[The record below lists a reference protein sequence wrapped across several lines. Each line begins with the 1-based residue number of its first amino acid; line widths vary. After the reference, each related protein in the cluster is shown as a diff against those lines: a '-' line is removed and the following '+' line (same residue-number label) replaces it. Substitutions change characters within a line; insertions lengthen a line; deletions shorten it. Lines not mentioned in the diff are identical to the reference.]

1 MVKQKDIPS
10 PAKKRELLLQAL
22 YQKEISGVSNTE
34 VLKQLKERNK
44 KYDLSDLNLILK
56 GIKQNKQTIDKMIEQ
71 NSKLE
76 LKDIGE
82 IELSILRS
90 MLFEMQQKTVDR
102 SISLSEAIRPA
113 TKYGQDSRDKRSNAI
128 LDKFEHYISSFR
140 TIAP

>member
-10 PAKKRELLLQAL
+10 PAKKRELILQAL

-102 SISLSEAIRPA
+102 SISLSEAIRLA
-113 TKYGQDSRDKRSNAI
+113 KKIWSGFKLQIYQC
-128 LDKFEHYISSFR
+128 YFR
-140 TIAP
+140 

>member
-22 YQKEISGVSNTE
+22 YQKEISGISNTE
-34 VLKQLKERNK
+34 VMKQLKERNK

-102 SISLSEAIRPA
+102 SISLSEAIRLA
-113 TKYGQDSRDKRSNAI
+113 KKYGQDSSYKFINAI
-128 LDKFEHYISSFR
+128 LDKFEN
-140 TIAP
+140 

>member
-34 VLKQLKERNK
+34 VMKQLKERNK

-102 SISLSEAIRPA
+102 SISLSEAIRLA
-113 TKYGQDSRDKRSNAI
+113 KKYGQDSSYKFINAI
-128 LDKFEHYISSFR
+128 LDKFEN
-140 TIAP
+140 

>member
-22 YQKEISGVSNTE
+22 YQKEISGISNTE
-34 VLKQLKERNK
+34 VMKQLKERNK
-44 KYDLSDLNLILK
+44 KYDLSDLNLVLK
-56 GIKQNKQTIDKMIEQ
+56 GIKQNKQTIDEMIEQ

-90 MLFEMQQKTVDR
+90 MLFEMLQKTVDR
-102 SISLSEAIRPA
+102 SISLSEAIRLA
-113 TKYGQDSRDKRSNAI
+113 KKYGQDSSYKFINAI
-128 LDKFEHYISSFR
+128 LDKFEN
-140 TIAP
+140 

>member
-22 YQKEISGVSNTE
+22 YQKEISGISNTE
-34 VLKQLKERNK
+34 VMKQLKERNK

-102 SISLSEAIRPA
+102 SIALSEAIRLA
-113 TKYGQDSRDKRSNAI
+113 KKYGQDSSYKFINAI
-128 LDKFEHYISSFR
+128 LDKFES
-140 TIAP
+140 

>member
-10 PAKKRELLLQAL
+10 PAKKRELILQAL

-102 SISLSEAIRPA
+102 SISLSEATRLA
-113 TKYGQDSRDKRSNAI
+113 KKYGQASSYKFINAI
-128 LDKFEHYISSFR
+128 LDKFEN
-140 TIAP
+140 

>member
-10 PAKKRELLLQAL
+10 PAKKRELILQAL

-56 GIKQNKQTIDKMIEQ
+56 GIKQNKQTIDEMIEQ

-102 SISLSEAIRPA
+102 SISLSEAIRLA
-113 TKYGQDSRDKRSNAI
+113 KKYGQDSSYKFINAI
-128 LDKFEHYISSFR
+128 LDKFEN
-140 TIAP
+140 

>member
-22 YQKEISGVSNTE
+22 YQKEISGISNTE
-34 VLKQLKERNK
+34 VMKQLKERNK
-44 KYDLSDLNLILK
+44 KYDLSDLNIVLK
-56 GIKQNKQTIDKMIEQ
+56 GIKQNKQAIDRMIEQ

-82 IELSILRS
+82 IEISILRS

-102 SISLSEAIRPA
+102 SISLSEAIRLA
-113 TKYGQDSRDKRSNAI
+113 KKYGQDSSYKFINAI
-128 LDKFEHYISSFR
+128 LDKFES
-140 TIAP
+140 

>member
-10 PAKKRELLLQAL
+10 PAKKRELILQAL

-34 VLKQLKERNK
+34 VMNQLKERNK

-102 SISLSEAIRPA
+102 SISLSEAIRLA
-113 TKYGQDSRDKRSNAI
+113 KKYGQDSSYKFINAI
-128 LDKFEHYISSFR
+128 LDKFES
-140 TIAP
+140 

>member
-1 MVKQKDIPS
+1 MVKRKDIPS

-34 VLKQLKERNK
+34 VMKQLKERNK

-56 GIKQNKQTIDKMIEQ
+56 GIKQNKQAIDEMIEQ

-102 SISLSEAIRPA
+102 SIALSEAIRLA
-113 TKYGQDSRDKRSNAI
+113 KKYGQDSSYKFINAI
-128 LDKFEHYISSFR
+128 LDKFES
-140 TIAP
+140 

>member
-102 SISLSEAIRPA
+102 SISLSEAIRLA
-113 TKYGQDSRDKRSNAI
+113 KKYGQDSSYKFINAI
-128 LDKFEHYISSFR
+128 LDKFEN
-140 TIAP
+140 

>member
-1 MVKQKDIPS
+1 MVKRKDIPS

-34 VLKQLKERNK
+34 VMKQLKERNK
-44 KYDLSDLNLILK
+44 KYDLSDLNIVLK
-56 GIKQNKQTIDKMIEQ
+56 GIKQNKQAIDRMIEQ

-102 SISLSEAIRPA
+102 SISLSEAIRLA
-113 TKYGQDSRDKRSNAI
+113 KKYGQDSSYKFINAI
-128 LDKFEHYISSFR
+128 LDKFES
-140 TIAP
+140 

>member
-1 MVKQKDIPS
+1 M
-10 PAKKRELLLQAL
+10 
-22 YQKEISGVSNTE
+22 
-34 VLKQLKERNK
+34 KQLKERNK

-102 SISLSEAIRPA
+102 SISLSEAIRLA
-113 TKYGQDSRDKRSNAI
+113 KKYGQDSSYKFINAI
-128 LDKFEHYISSFR
+128 LDKFEN
-140 TIAP
+140 

>member
-22 YQKEISGVSNTE
+22 YQKEISGISNTE
-34 VLKQLKERNK
+34 VMKQLKERNK
-44 KYDLSDLNLILK
+44 KYDLSDLNLVLK
-56 GIKQNKQTIDKMIEQ
+56 GIKQNKQTIDEMIEQ

-102 SISLSEAIRPA
+102 SISLSEAIRLA
-113 TKYGQDSRDKRSNAI
+113 KKYGQDSSYKFINAI
-128 LDKFEHYISSFR
+128 LDKFEN
-140 TIAP
+140 

>member
-56 GIKQNKQTIDKMIEQ
+56 GIKENKQTIDKMIEQ

-102 SISLSEAIRPA
+102 SIALSEAIRLA
-113 TKYGQDSRDKRSNAI
+113 KKYGQDSSYKFINAI
-128 LDKFEHYISSFR
+128 LDKFEN
-140 TIAP
+140 

>member
-22 YQKEISGVSNTE
+22 YQKEISGISNTE
-34 VLKQLKERNK
+34 VMKQLKERNK
-44 KYDLSDLNLILK
+44 KYDLSDLNIILK

-102 SISLSEAIRPA
+102 SISLSEAIRLA
-113 TKYGQDSRDKRSNAI
+113 KKYGQDSSYKFINAI
-128 LDKFEHYISSFR
+128 LDKFES
-140 TIAP
+140 

>member
-10 PAKKRELLLQAL
+10 PAKKRELILQAL

-34 VLKQLKERNK
+34 VMKQLKERNK
-44 KYDLSDLNLILK
+44 KYDLSDLNLVLK
-56 GIKQNKQTIDKMIEQ
+56 GIKQNKQTIDEMIEQ

-102 SISLSEAIRPA
+102 SISLSEAIRLA
-113 TKYGQDSRDKRSNAI
+113 KKYGQDSSYKFINAI
-128 LDKFEHYISSFR
+128 LDKFEN
-140 TIAP
+140 

>member
-1 MVKQKDIPS
+1 MFQILK
-10 PAKKRELLLQAL
+10 
-22 YQKEISGVSNTE
+22 
-34 VLKQLKERNK
+34 LKQLKERNK

-71 NSKLE
+71 NSKLK

-102 SISLSEAIRPA
+102 SISLSEAIRLA
-113 TKYGQDSRDKRSNAI
+113 KKYGQDSSYKFINAI
-128 LDKFEHYISSFR
+128 LDKFEN
-140 TIAP
+140 

>member
-22 YQKEISGVSNTE
+22 YQKEISGISNTE
-34 VLKQLKERNK
+34 LMKQLKERNK
-44 KYDLSDLNLILK
+44 KYDLSDLNIVLK
-56 GIKQNKQTIDKMIEQ
+56 GIKQNKQAIDRMIEQ

-102 SISLSEAIRPA
+102 SISLSEAIRLA
-113 TKYGQDSRDKRSNAI
+113 KKYGQDSSYKFINAI
-128 LDKFEHYISSFR
+128 LDKFEN
-140 TIAP
+140 

>member
-10 PAKKRELLLQAL
+10 PAKKRELILQAL
-22 YQKEISGVSNTE
+22 HQKEISGVSNTE

-102 SISLSEAIRPA
+102 SISLSEAIRLA
-113 TKYGQDSRDKRSNAI
+113 KKYGQDSSYKFINAI
-128 LDKFEHYISSFR
+128 LDKFEN
-140 TIAP
+140 

>member
-22 YQKEISGVSNTE
+22 YQKEISGISNTE
-34 VLKQLKERNK
+34 VMKQLKERNK
-44 KYDLSDLNLILK
+44 KYDLSDLNIVLK
-56 GIKQNKQTIDKMIEQ
+56 GIKQNKQAIDRMIEQ

-102 SISLSEAIRPA
+102 SISLSEAIRLA
-113 TKYGQDSRDKRSNAI
+113 KKYGQDSSYKFINAI
-128 LDKFEHYISSFR
+128 LDKFES
-140 TIAP
+140 

>member
-22 YQKEISGVSNTE
+22 YQKEISGISNTE
-34 VLKQLKERNK
+34 VMKQLKERNK
-44 KYDLSDLNLILK
+44 KYDLSDLNLVLK
-56 GIKQNKQTIDKMIEQ
+56 GIKQNKQTIDEMIEQ

-102 SISLSEAIRPA
+102 SISLSEAIRLA
-113 TKYGQDSRDKRSNAI
+113 KKYGQDSSYKFINAI
-128 LDKFEHYISSFR
+128 LDKFES
-140 TIAP
+140 

>member
-10 PAKKRELLLQAL
+10 PAKKRELILQAL

-34 VLKQLKERNK
+34 VMKQLKERNK
-44 KYDLSDLNLILK
+44 KYDLSDLNIVLK
-56 GIKQNKQTIDKMIEQ
+56 GIKQNKQAIDRMIEQ

-102 SISLSEAIRPA
+102 SISLSEAIRLA
-113 TKYGQDSRDKRSNAI
+113 KKYGQDSSYKFINAI
-128 LDKFEHYISSFR
+128 LDKFEN
-140 TIAP
+140 

>member
-102 SISLSEAIRPA
+102 SIALSEAIRLA
-113 TKYGQDSRDKRSNAI
+113 KKYGQDSSYKFINAI
-128 LDKFEHYISSFR
+128 LDKFES
-140 TIAP
+140 

>member
-10 PAKKRELLLQAL
+10 PAKKRELILQAL

-34 VLKQLKERNK
+34 VMKQLKERNK
-44 KYDLSDLNLILK
+44 KYDLSDLNIVLK
-56 GIKQNKQTIDKMIEQ
+56 GIKQNKQAIDRMIEQ

-102 SISLSEAIRPA
+102 SISLSEAIRLA
-113 TKYGQDSRDKRSNAI
+113 KKYGQNSSYKFINAI
-128 LDKFEHYISSFR
+128 LDKFES
-140 TIAP
+140 

>member
-1 MVKQKDIPS
+1 MAKQKDTPS

-102 SISLSEAIRPA
+102 SISLSEAIRLA
-113 TKYGQDSRDKRSNAI
+113 KKYGQDSSYKFINAI
-128 LDKFEHYISSFR
+128 LDKFES
-140 TIAP
+140 

>member
-102 SISLSEAIRPA
+102 SISLSEAIRLA
-113 TKYGQDSRDKRSNAI
+113 KKYGQDSSYKFINAV
-128 LDKFEHYISSFR
+128 LDKFEN
-140 TIAP
+140 

>member
-10 PAKKRELLLQAL
+10 PAKKRELILQAL

-34 VLKQLKERNK
+34 VMKQLKERNK
-44 KYDLSDLNLILK
+44 KYDLSDLNLLLK
-56 GIKQNKQTIDKMIEQ
+56 GIKQNKQTIDEMIEQ

-102 SISLSEAIRPA
+102 SIALSEAIRLA
-113 TKYGQDSRDKRSNAI
+113 KKYGQDSSYKFINAI
-128 LDKFEHYISSFR
+128 LDKFES
-140 TIAP
+140 

>member
-22 YQKEISGVSNTE
+22 YQKEISGISNTE
-34 VLKQLKERNK
+34 VMKQLKERNK
-44 KYDLSDLNLILK
+44 KYDLSDLNIILK
-56 GIKQNKQTIDKMIEQ
+56 GIKQNKQAIDRMIEQ

-102 SISLSEAIRPA
+102 SIALSEAIRLA
-113 TKYGQDSRDKRSNAI
+113 KKYGQDSSYKFINAI
-128 LDKFEHYISSFR
+128 LDKFES
-140 TIAP
+140 

>member
-22 YQKEISGVSNTE
+22 YQKEISGISNTE
-34 VLKQLKERNK
+34 VMKQLKERNK
-44 KYDLSDLNLILK
+44 KYDLSDLNIVLK
-56 GIKQNKQTIDKMIEQ
+56 GIKQNKQAIDRMIEK

-102 SISLSEAIRPA
+102 SIALSEAIRLA
-113 TKYGQDSRDKRSNAI
+113 KKYGQDSSYKFINAI
-128 LDKFEHYISSFR
+128 LDKFES
-140 TIAP
+140 

>member
-44 KYDLSDLNLILK
+44 KYDLSDLNLILR

-71 NSKLE
+71 NSKLK

-102 SISLSEAIRPA
+102 SISLSEAIRLA
-113 TKYGQDSRDKRSNAI
+113 KKYGQDSSYKFINAI
-128 LDKFEHYISSFR
+128 LDKFEN
-140 TIAP
+140 